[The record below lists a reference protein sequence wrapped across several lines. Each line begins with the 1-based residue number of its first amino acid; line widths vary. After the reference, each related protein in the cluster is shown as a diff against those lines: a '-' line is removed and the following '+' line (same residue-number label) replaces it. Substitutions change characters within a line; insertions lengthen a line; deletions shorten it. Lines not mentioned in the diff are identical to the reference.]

1 MWSTI
6 CVVLDILP
14 CQLCIL
20 IQQAAKTTNECAA
33 HFQFENSLMRK
44 AVTGTIESAY
54 VNWLVFST
62 DSWPSADTATV
73 AAGSRQSAV

>member
-1 MWSTI
+1 MC
-6 CVVLDILP
+6 CVVLDMIYIY
-14 CQLCIL
+14 IL

-54 VNWLVFST
+54 VN
-62 DSWPSADTATV
+62 
-73 AAGSRQSAV
+73 